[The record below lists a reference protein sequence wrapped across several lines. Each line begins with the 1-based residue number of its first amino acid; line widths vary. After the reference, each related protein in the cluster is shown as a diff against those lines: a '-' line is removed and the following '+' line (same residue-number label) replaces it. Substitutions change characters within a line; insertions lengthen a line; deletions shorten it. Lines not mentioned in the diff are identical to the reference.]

1 MTCVTTQLGRKS
13 EVEGDERGVVES
25 GYSCRNPA
33 DDTPTRSL
41 DVVDYPDNAHAS
53 TKPIKE
59 GILERKKSTWQS

>member
-1 MTCVTTQLGRKS
+1 MGLLT
-13 EVEGDERGVVES
+13 S
-25 GYSCRNPA
+25 GLRRSRRLNYLIP

-59 GILERKKSTWQS
+59 GILEARDS